1 MITVDIKPMSAIRM
15 TQRGKWVNTSAI
27 RYLNYKRDVGYQL
40 KEQCLKP
47 LEGAVRLDITF
58 YMQIPESWS
67 EKRKKAHLGLPVT
80 SKNGD
85 VDNLCK
91 GLMDAANGI
100 LYTDD
105 CQVTDV
111 TMRKRYA
118 YQGSIEL
125 TITPVEVGA

>member
-1 MITVDIKPMSAIRM
+1 MITVNIKPMSAIRM

-47 LEGAVRLDITF
+47 LEGAVRLDMTF
-58 YMQIPESWS
+58 YMPMPDSWS
-67 EKRKKAHLGLPVT
+67 RKRKSAHAGLPVT
-80 SKNGD
+80 AKNGD
-85 VDNLCK
+85 IDNLCK

-100 LYTDD
+100 VYADD

-125 TITPVEVGA
+125 TITPMEAGA